1 MLNKVLFSKHFTK
14 RMLMLAVITA
24 VIISTSMPLT
34 YIVFMI
40 ADEKDEARTY
50 SQLLAGKLLDGV
62 RANPLLWQY
71 NVQKFTQVFS
81 QNQKDNISDVKI
93 YNENGK
99 LIYDEN
105 ISKTSIFKITGR
117 SPITYNNRV
126 FGYIEIW
133 EKTDKVIW
141 SAVVLAF
148 GFTVLGL
155 IVGVFLYRFPTRMV
169 SQAEHRTSAAFEKL
183 KRLSY
188 HDPLT
193 NLPNRVKLNEYF
205 FWVLELAESNN
216 QKLAVMFLDLD
227 RFKMINDSLG
237 HSKGDI
243 LLKAVAER
251 LSGCVRENEAIAR
264 QGGDEFIIVIPNI
277 TNMNDVAMRAEAIID
292 KLSQAFVLDGNEC
305 YVTAS
310 IGISIYP
317 TDGNDMVTL
326 VKNADAAMF
335 QAKEQGKNR
344 FNFYNDS
351 MKQSTS
357 DRLVLESGLRKAL
370 ERDELCLHYQPVVD
384 LRNGN
389 IKGVEALVRWQHPK
403 FGLMSPGTFINL
415 AEETGQII
423 PIGEWVLKQA
433 CLQNK
438 EWQDAGYPSMYV
450 SVNLSAHQFQ
460 QNSLVSMVAN
470 VLKETGLPPQHLYLE
485 ITESIAMYNEERVIP
500 KLHALKNLGV
510 KLAIDDFG
518 IGYSSLKYLKRFPVD
533 ILKVD
538 QTFVSDITTNRNDA
552 AIVAGIIAMAR
563 SLNLEIVAEGVE
575 NEVQRS
581 FLELYHCHTMQG
593 NVFCKPLPAE
603 ELMNTIVQY
612 RNSGRLAI

>member
-1 MLNKVLFSKHFTK
+1 MFTK
-14 RMLMLAVITA
+14 RMLILAVITA

-34 YIVFMI
+34 YLMFTL
-40 ADEKDEARTY
+40 ADERREADTY
-50 SQLLAGKLLDGV
+50 SQLLVRRLLAPI
-62 RANPLLWQY
+62 RANPLAWQD
-71 NVQKFTQVFS
+71 NDRKFKEILS
-81 QNQKDNISDVKI
+81 ENQKAGISAVKI
-93 YNENGK
+93 YNENQK
-99 LIYDEN
+99 LIQNET
-105 ISKTSIFKITGR
+105 ISKPSVFEITGR
-117 SPITYNNRV
+117 SPIIFNNKV
-126 FGYIEIW
+126 FGYVEVRKQTS
-133 EKTDKVIW
+133 EVIW
-141 SAVVLAF
+141 STV
-148 GFTVLGL
+148 VLGL
-155 IVGVFLYRFPTRMV
+155 GFTTLGIIVGIFLYRFPTRIV

-205 FWVLELAESNN
+205 FWVLEHAESNN

-227 RFKMINDSLG
+227 RFKFINDSLG

-251 LSGCVRENEAIAR
+251 LSSCVRENEAIAR

-277 TNMNDVAMRAEAIID
+277 ANMKDVAMRAEAIIN
-292 KLSQAFVLDGNEC
+292 KLSQAFVLDENEC

-344 FNFYNDS
+344 YNFYNDS
-351 MKQSTS
+351 MKQSLS
-357 DRLVLESGLRKAL
+357 DRLVLESDLHRAL

-384 LRNGN
+384 LRNGK

-403 FGLMSPGTFINL
+403 FGLMSPGTFIDL

-423 PIGEWVLKQA
+423 PIGEWVLRCA
-433 CLQNK
+433 CKQNK
-438 EWQDAGYPSMYV
+438 EWQDAGYPNMCV

-460 QNSLVSMVAN
+460 QNTLVSMVAKA
-470 VLKETGLPPQHLYLE
+470 LKETGLSAQYLHLE
-485 ITESIAMYNEERVIP
+485 ITESIAMYNEERVIS

-518 IGYSSLKYLKRFPVD
+518 TGYSSLKYLKRFPVD

-552 AIVAGIIAMAR
+552 AIVAGMIAMAR
-563 SLNLEIVAEGVE
+563 SLNLEVVAEGVE

-581 FLELYHCHTMQG
+581 FLELYHCHMMQG
-593 NVFCKPLPAE
+593 NVFCQPLPAE
-603 ELMNTIVQY
+603 DLINTILKYQKT
-612 RNSGRLAI
+612 GKLAM